1 MFASMIPLFPPST
14 LLLSAAQSTKA
25 GFTSHASSSQPEWS
39 YLTLPPSSPPSSS
52 PSPPP
57 LPLLFPSSSP
67 PLPLPLL
74 FPFLSLLDACV
85 SGQDLIKIQSV
96 VLCIS
101 FRKSGHLCKK
111 ANLQKD
117 TSEHGRDVSV
127 KSLHCDQFCHTMF
140 TIGHNCAKFGHRVNV
155 KGQDL
160 YRPPLAAVLC
170 FLKVFFLQ
178 IPGKMCNCDQSKPV
192 IWTGDKIYHFTKDQ
206 KP

>member
-1 MFASMIPLFPPST
+1 MLQSQNVSCPLCSSSSLAKVISVMLSCYNKAVRYLKLHQFS
-14 LLLSAAQSTKA
+14 LLSRDVVSCK
-25 GFTSHASSSQPEWS
+25 FLSQPK
-39 YLTLPPSSPPSSS
+39 
-52 PSPPP
+52 
-57 LPLLFPSSSP
+57 
-67 PLPLPLL
+67 
-74 FPFLSLLDACV
+74 CV
-85 SGQDLIKIQSV
+85 SSQDLIKIQSV

-178 IPGKMCNCDQSKPV
+178 IPGKMCNCDQCKPV

>member
-57 LPLLFPSSSP
+57 L
-67 PLPLPLL
+67 L

-85 SGQDLIKIQSV
+85 SSQDLIKIQSV

-160 YRPPLAAVLC
+160 YRPPLAAVL
-170 FLKVFFLQ
+170 
-178 IPGKMCNCDQSKPV
+178 
-192 IWTGDKIYHFTKDQ
+192 
-206 KP
+206 